1 VRSKKLSR
9 SSMLAAAAGGS
20 MLTATIAAESAD
32 DLKLP
37 TGYRTGTATKQAYPV
52 FSKSSR
58 PISMRRISLVPAPI
72 S

>member
-1 VRSKKLSR
+1 MRSKKLSR

-37 TGYRTGTATKQAYPV
+37 TGYRT
-52 FSKSSR
+52 
-58 PISMRRISLVPAPI
+58 
-72 S
+72 